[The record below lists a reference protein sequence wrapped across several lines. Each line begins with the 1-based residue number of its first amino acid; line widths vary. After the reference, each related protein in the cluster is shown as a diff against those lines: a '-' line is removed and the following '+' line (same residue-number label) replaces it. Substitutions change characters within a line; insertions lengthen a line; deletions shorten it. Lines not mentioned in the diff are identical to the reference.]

1 MSLSREYL
9 SGMSDELTD
18 EEIDEATNQKIE
30 QLTEETRTGAKAS
43 EIQRKTESPQQ
54 DTEAPTGDSFEE
66 NFPGSEDPESFNYRS
81 TNEDGTTRLRDGEI
95 IGPTREQGRFE
106 PSGYAPG
113 TIMDPEV
120 GSPLK
125 PIADALEG
133 PVKGMSDWFTSEI
146 NSKAHIWGYPEIP
159 RAPNANSELQDALRD
174 VTALLAPIIA
184 YTRGA
189 KSGVKGLQARGVGGK
204 RLQRLGNDKAF
215 QMFANLGLD
224 VGIGVHVDETSYQ
237 QGEDDNLSGSLKKWW
252 PKQTTWI
259 PNWLATSSA
268 DNADTRRHKNRMEGG
283 GMNVGVELIGSTARL
298 LKAAYKSADMA
309 RLVPRGEKVGAFWN
323 ATKNQYKMSPKE
335 LSLKLINDS
344 AEQASKNIDDL
355 GAYNLSRL
363 NPDETYVKPVKGV
376 HDMWTV
382 AELGQR
388 SLDQNGVAGA
398 MTNVAQIAK
407 NLDTQWGRVGNFIS
421 STALKFGLDE
431 DNLKRG
437 WLMDQVVGQMKE
449 AGKWDYIA
457 SDGVNKLKFEDISRA
472 TTNLAESI
480 MDPAADS
487 GFLAKILTEFG
498 TVAGRQ
504 AAADAAGKAINKY
517 MKKIAGLQNYQAS
530 AVTQQSLAGQVADLA
545 QTSIES
551 LGTEAYE
558 NVVEE
563 MFDRLEMLHV
573 LKSAFDWEYK
583 QGPLNQNNWDRIK
596 NLFANKDTKALQRWK
611 NSEEGARAAMMESVI
626 PEAKKFATNY
636 RNIAKEYPHFLKP
649 MYEMYDATNGRV
661 DSMYR
666 LNKEFAHSF
675 TNLEKGLVD
684 LNPEIPNL
692 IVQAGWANVMNSWLS
707 AAGTPI
713 KAAFGNI
720 GGLIS
725 QPIGMYGG
733 AILSG
738 DMYMLRRAHYAYGSL
753 TDTFQKAGNYAGD
766 MFWKLTT
773 EPRQYEA
780 AMKPDLAYKAS
791 KKMAAFES
799 YAKAAEAMGNDGPMV
814 MFTMQQNLEDLALH
828 PVLRA
833 SSNSMSGQDL
843 FTGAFQ
849 ANIQARADAFDH
861 VNGRITL
868 DELVNA
874 NVDGEE
880 LFKEAYELAYS
891 KVFNED
897 GIITDPRI
905 RYANSEVS
913 LNADDPVSGW
923 LNGITRR
930 MPIAKSIFS
939 FARSMG
945 NMATMFAVKYNPATP
960 IFAELPLVGQLV
972 DDVYRFGL
980 TKRFHDMTQEEI
992 IEAMKGRGMGD
1003 LPYDKMEQKFLEIR
1017 HEAKARM
1024 AMGTMAVTLGWI
1036 GLTQGRLTGNG
1047 SWDPEVQRALEAR
1060 GDWQPKS
1067 YKVPGTKYWISYEAL
1082 GPIGD
1087 WLASTVD
1094 MVENWDTLG
1103 EAAMEELGA
1112 KMAFVLAANLKD
1124 KSVFEM
1130 ARPLFD
1136 IVNGNE
1142 GAINRWAA
1150 GTLNAAA
1157 PFAGQRSELSRLFE
1171 PAQREIDRTIDGY
1184 IRNKNKFVDKFVPEG
1199 AKLPVSH
1206 DWIYGTEIGNTL
1218 PWWIRTYNVYSPAKI
1233 AEERGP
1239 EARFLA
1245 AVEYDA
1251 RPFFNE
1257 DPETGVEYTVQ
1268 ERAELYDR
1276 LGQDKIFLEGIRKVM
1291 KMTEKVGGIE
1301 KLMSYRKDP
1310 HVTSKRTPLKNWFN
1324 IHAKLDDYLSDALAA
1339 ARAGLST
1346 RDRLETEGYI
1356 QDVNIYRAQRGEKP
1370 LTFQTEQFLRDSVN
1384 K

>member
-1 MSLSREYL
+1 MSLSREYFNEEE
-9 SGMSDELTD
+9 ELTPEEIQASRD
-18 EEIDEATNQKIE
+18 EEIERLKRQSDI
-30 QLTEETRTGAKAS
+30 GAKAS
-43 EIQRKTESPQQ
+43 EIQSKADSPQQ
-54 DTEAPTGDSFEE
+54 DTETPTGDSFEE

-81 TNEDGTTRLRDGEI
+81 TNEDGTMRLRDGEI
-95 IGPTREQGRFE
+95 IGPTREQGRYE

-113 TIMDPEV
+113 TIQDPKV

-125 PIADALEG
+125 PIADALDG

-189 KSGVKGLQARGVGGK
+189 KSAVKGLQAKGVGGK
-204 RLQRLGNDKAF
+204 HLNALGNDKAF

-224 VGIGVHVDETSYQ
+224 VGIGVYVDETSYQ

-252 PKQTTWI
+252 PKQTSWI

-268 DNADTRRHKNRMEGG
+268 DSADTRRHKNRMEGG
-283 GMNVGVELIGSTARL
+283 GLNVGVELIGSTARL
-298 LKAAYKSADMA
+298 LKAAYKSADFA
-309 RLVPRGEKVGAFWN
+309 RLAPRGEKIGAFWD

-344 AEQASKNIDDL
+344 AEQASKNIDDV
-355 GAYNLSRL
+355 GAYNLSKL
-363 NPDETYVKPVKGV
+363 DPDAPFIKPVKGV

-407 NLDTQWGRVGNFIS
+407 NIDTQYGRVGNFIS

-437 WLMDQVVGQMKE
+437 WLMDQVVDQMRQ

-457 SDGVNKLKFEDISRA
+457 GDGATKIKFEDISKA

-487 GFLAKILTEFG
+487 GFLSKILTEFG

-504 AAADAAGKAINKY
+504 AASDAAGKAINKY

-558 NVVEE
+558 NVIEE

-573 LKSAFDWEYK
+573 LKSTFDWERK
-583 QGPLNQNNWDRIK
+583 QGSLNPNNWERIK
-596 NLFANKDTKALQRWK
+596 TMFANNDMEGLQRWK
-611 NSEEGARAAMMESVI
+611 NSEEGARKAMLENVI
-626 PEAKKFATNY
+626 PEAKQFATNY
-636 RNIAKEYPHFLKP
+636 RNIAKEYPYMLKP
-649 MYEMYDATNGRV
+649 MYEMYDATNGKV
-661 DSMYR
+661 DSMMK

-675 TNLEKGLVD
+675 TNLEKGIWD
-684 LNPEIPNL
+684 RNPEIPNL

-707 AAGTPI
+707 ALGTPI
-713 KAAFGNI
+713 KAAFGNV
-720 GGLIS
+720 GGLVA
-725 QPIGMYGG
+725 QPIGMFGG

-753 TDTFQKAGNYAGD
+753 TDTFQKASAYAGD

-773 EPRQYEA
+773 EPRNVEA

-799 YAKAAEAMGNDGPMV
+799 YAKAAEAMGNDGPMI
-814 MFTMQQNLEDLALH
+814 MFTIQQQLEDLALH
-828 PVLRA
+828 PLLRA

-849 ANIQARADAFDH
+849 ANVQARADAFDH

-891 KVFNED
+891 KIFNED
-897 GIITDPRI
+897 GIITDPRV

-913 LNADDPVSGW
+913 LNADDPVANW
-923 LNGITRR
+923 LNGMTRSF
-930 MPIAKSIFS
+930 PIAKSIFS
-939 FARSMG
+939 FARSIG
-945 NMATMFAVKYNPATP
+945 NMANMYAVKYNPATP
-960 IFAELPLVGQLV
+960 LMAEMPYVRELA
-972 DDVYRFGL
+972 DDVYKFMS
-980 TKRFHDMTQEEI
+980 KPYHEMTDQEI
-992 IEAMKGRGMGD
+992 KLAMESRGMGD
-1003 LPYDKMEQKFLEIR
+1003 LPRDQMHQKFIEIR

-1024 AMGTMAVTLGWI
+1024 AMGTMAVTMAWI

-1047 SWDPEVQRALEAR
+1047 SWDPKVQRALEAR
-1060 GDWQPKS
+1060 KDWQPKS
-1067 YKVPGTKYWISYEAL
+1067 YKVPGANYWISYEAL

-1087 WLASTVD
+1087 WIASTVD
-1094 MVENWDTLG
+1094 LAENWDTLG
-1103 EAAMEELGA
+1103 EAAFEHLGA
-1112 KMAFVLAANLKD
+1112 RMAFVLAANLKD
-1124 KSVFEM
+1124 KTVFEM
-1130 ARPLFD
+1130 ARPLYD
-1136 IVNGNE
+1136 IMNGNE
-1142 GAINRWAA
+1142 GAIARWQA
-1150 GTLNAAA
+1150 GTLNAVI
-1157 PFAGQRSELSRLFE
+1157 PGAGLRGEMGRLFE

-1184 IRNKNKFVDKFVPEG
+1184 IRNKNKFADKFVPEG

-1206 DWIYGTEIGNTL
+1206 DWIYGGEIGNNQ
-1218 PWWIRTYNVYSPAKI
+1218 PWWIRAYNVYSPAKI
-1233 AEERGP
+1233 MAERGP

-1245 AVEYDA
+1245 AAEYDA
-1251 RPFFNE
+1251 RPFFNK
-1257 DPETGVEYTVQ
+1257 DPDTGVEFTTD
-1268 ERAELYDR
+1268 ERAELYDL
-1276 LGQDKIFLEGIRKVM
+1276 LGQDKIFLDGIRKVM
-1291 KMTEKVGGIE
+1291 KRTEAAGGLE
-1301 KLMSYRKDP
+1301 KLMAYRKDP

-1324 IHAKLDDYLSDALAA
+1324 IHEALDDYLSRAMEA
-1339 ARAGLST
+1339 ARARLST

-1370 LTFQTEQFLRDSVN
+1370 LSFETEQFLRDSVN